1 MNKQIK
7 QKCSSTALICRKK
20 KCWS

>member
-1 MNKQIK
+1 MKKQTK